1 MIDFIDTIAA
11 ASAGAV
17 LLVLICTTPEKRGL
31 KLAVASVL
39 GAWIGLAVA
48 VAASGKL
55 ADVAILGTLVTLP
68 LVVTAALALASSAVR
83 SALLGIPVPLV
94 IGVNV
99 FRLIGVM
106 FLILASVGRLGGPFP
121 FSAGWGDIITGA
133 LAIPVAILAARVP
146 ASDPRIIAWNVL
158 GTLDLVVALFLG
170 IVSANGSPLQ
180 LIHGGVGTAAM
191 QTLPWSL
198 TPTVLVPLFLVGHGI
213 VFAHARAAR
222 ATRGS
227 QSRVY

>member
-170 IVSANGSPLQ
+170 IVSANGSPPPA
-180 LIHGGVGTAAM
+180 I
-191 QTLPWSL
+191 S
-198 TPTVLVPLFLVGHGI
+198 
-213 VFAHARAAR
+213 
-222 ATRGS
+222 
-227 QSRVY
+227 